1 MSLEKIWSAILA
13 VEEAESLPEW
23 RVGDVYLWQVI
34 RERLYTHIAEQLGLS
49 QPVPAKAEVPAQ
61 REVPIQE
68 SSVAVLPFVRRDAE
82 GQDPFSAGIIQAA
95 EKVSGPA
102 LVFGIGAEDVGSGL
116 PQFETLDALF
126 KQRARFAAKLRVVW
140 TQRKHHAETWARV
153 IEFLE
158 TELSVDLAKYRAFP
172 RWLLVD
178 FISREIGWFSLF
190 RTSKAKVLFAVNA
203 WQLPTIAAAKRAGL
217 RVIEPQHGVIST
229 MHPRLAWSNPAG
241 GAYLADEFWQ
251 WGNYWGECL
260 PSSVKRV
267 TIGAPAFLTAQRG
280 VAKKRQLLVIG
291 QPQVSKNLLEFARFV
306 AAKYPKLSVL
316 LKPHPQENND
326 QIAAAVEALGSRPS
340 NLQILDAQSSTIEL
354 IEVSEYVI
362 GAYSTAMFE
371 AVALGCKV
379 GVLGFSGWQHIRGL
393 VDQGDATLIET
404 QAELHRFFAESRS
417 GKSTDAA
424 PANRADYYYAQP
436 ASEAELWAAIKI
448 AE

>member
-34 RERLYTHIAEQLGLS
+34 RERLYIHIAEQLGLS

-68 SSVAVLPFVRRDAE
+68 SAAAVLPFVRRDSA

-95 EKVSGPA
+95 EKVAGPA

-140 TQRKHHAETWARV
+140 TERKHHAETWARV
-153 IEFLE
+153 ISFLE

-178 FISREIGWFSLF
+178 FISREIGWYSLF
-190 RTSKAKVLFAVNA
+190 RTAKAKALFAVNA

-217 RVIEPQHGVIST
+217 RVIEPQHGVISS
-229 MHPRLAWSNPAG
+229 MHPRLAWSNAAG

-251 WGNYWGECL
+251 WGSYWGECL
-260 PSSVKRV
+260 PASVKRV

-291 QPQVSKNLLEFARFV
+291 QPQQSKNIIQFARFI
-306 AAKYPKLSVL
+306 AASVKNL
-316 LKPHPQENND
+316 EVIFKPHPQEK
-326 QIAAAVEALGSRPS
+326 
-340 NLQILDAQSSTIEL
+340 LD
-354 IEVSEYVI
+354 EVSSVLDSFGERPINLSIVDPQTATLSLI
-362 GAYSTAMFE
+362 AESEFVVGVYSTALFE
-371 AVALGCKV
+371 AVALGSKV
-379 GVLGFSGWQHIRGL
+379 GVLKLDGWKHVHTL
-393 VDQGDATLIET
+393 VIDGDATLIA
-404 QAELHRFFAESRS
+404 QVSDV
-417 GKSTDAA
+417 GKYLTTSKPSLTSK
-424 PANRADYYYAQP
+424 RYYGDPIDLEQLV
-436 ASEAELWAAIKI
+436 SEVLNG
-448 AE
+448 

>member
-68 SSVAVLPFVRRDAE
+68 SAVAVLPFVRRDAA

-140 TQRKHHAETWARV
+140 AQRKHHAETWARV

-280 VAKKRQLLVIG
+280 IAKKRQLLVIG
-291 QPQVSKNLLEFARFV
+291 QPQQSKNIIQFARFI
-306 AAKYPKLSVL
+306 AASVKNL
-316 LKPHPQENND
+316 EVIFKPHPQEK
-326 QIAAAVEALGSRPS
+326 
-340 NLQILDAQSSTIEL
+340 LD
-354 IEVSEYVI
+354 EVSSVLDSFGERPANISIVDPHSATLPLI
-362 GAYSTAMFE
+362 AESEFVVGVYSTALFE
-371 AVALGCKV
+371 AVALGSKV
-379 GVLGFSGWQHIRGL
+379 GVLKLDGWKHVHNL
-393 VDQGDATLIET
+393 VIDGDATLIA
-404 QAELHRFFAESRS
+404 QVSDI
-417 GKSTDAA
+417 GKYLTTSKPSLTSK
-424 PANRADYYYAQP
+424 RYYADPVDLEQLV
-436 ASEAELWAAIKI
+436 SEVLNG
-448 AE
+448 